1 MRRIALAA
9 AAALFLTSASALAQ
23 GVAPGGPIGGSTG
36 IGSGLGGVTGTG
48 PSWPN
53 GTNQA
58 PQPSIPSIPP
68 GGYASPAP
76 SSSYTAPCR
85 RSPRP
90 RRPHLL
96 PPRQPS
102 EPFAASAVRPP
113 ATIPLVL
120 PERPN
125 GSLVFVKGCWRTDN
139 LSMPHIADRHLV
151 LRRQGR
157 RPLPLIRALTN
168 PTSTSVTP
176 RRGRYGMPALW
187 SCAVQSLPA
196 TTARPTRRSSSP
208 AATAPMARC
217 APVPARARRCGST
230 GCADE
235 VSCAR
240 RSTTRRRAQI
250 APRPSIRSGR

>member
-76 SSSYTAPCR
+76 SSSYTAPVP
-85 RSPRP
+85 SIAAPSTAP
-90 RRPHLL
+90 SAPTY
-96 PPRQPS
+96 RQPS

-139 LSMPHIADRHLV
+139 FVYAAHRGTITWCFDDR
-151 LRRQGR
+151 GG
-157 RPLPLIRALTN
+157 
-168 PTSTSVTP
+168 
-176 RRGRYGMPALW
+176 GRYLYTRTDQPNVFFCHAQARAIWNAGALELRSAKPACDDG
-187 SCAVQSLPA
+187 SAD
-196 TTARPTRRSSSP
+196 
-208 AATAPMARC
+208 
-217 APVPARARRCGST
+217 APVELTCRDGTDGALCTSPGQSWAVRLYRVR
-230 GCADE
+230 
-235 VSCAR
+235 
-240 RSTTRRRAQI
+240 
-250 APRPSIRSGR
+250 